1 MTRMAA
7 VAASSLGAGAVARG
21 GAQERP
27 TAAIP
32 DAADRKSTRLN
43 SSHVEISYAVFC
55 LKKKTIMSR
64 FLIARQILADDWIGF
79 NQLQPSS
86 SSDFTKHSIDLR
98 DVELLHHHADT
109 DTARYTV
116 AR

>member
-32 DAADRKSTRLN
+32 DAASHLTLRILRHTQGVVQAVQGQRDILVGVRRGNEARLERGGREVDTAIQ
-43 SSHVEISYAVFC
+43 SRVKEPREQLRV
-55 LKKKTIMSR
+55 R
-64 FLIARQILADDWIGF
+64 FLRFGKIAD
-79 NQLQPSS
+79 
-86 SSDFTKHSIDLR
+86 
-98 DVELLHHHADT
+98 
-109 DTARYTV
+109 
-116 AR
+116 